1 MRLYGHFINQTARN
15 FVKTLN
21 ERISPLGLYSSQ
33 WGVILFL
40 AEKEKA
46 TQREI
51 SDYLRVEAPTM
62 TRTLTRMEKEGLIT
76 KVPGEDRRARAIQ
89 LTDKAHELYE
99 VWLKESDEME
109 KQAMKGISK
118 ADLET
123 FHKVLETMN
132 ANLDESKRKE

>member
-40 AEKEKA
+40 GAEGKS
-46 TQREI
+46 TQRQI

-62 TRTLTRMEKEGLIT
+62 TRTITRMEKEGLIT
-76 KVPGEDRRARAIQ
+76 KTSGEDRRTRYIT
-89 LTDKAHELYE
+89 LTEKANELYGE
-99 VWLKESDEME
+99 WLHASDKME
-109 KQAMKGISK
+109 NQAIEGIS
-118 ADLET
+118 AEDLET
-123 FHKVLETMN
+123 FLRVLETMN
-132 ANLDESKRKE
+132 TNLDKR